1 MADGKDLNS
10 KEVKQFGKGLHTDNS
25 PQTQPEGTLRFAL
38 NCADETEVGDTMFP
52 TNMESNEMAGELPE
66 GYTPIGKVYMVDGKT
81 ALFLVGPNGES
92 EIGVYEDTGVYTTK
106 VNDTDSVSK
115 LNFKIT
121 NQIDAIYRL
130 RRGCDHTI
138 YWTDNLNPIRQYI
151 LNKPEDY
158 LEDGLFNA
166 DKFNLFKRWNK
177 VPKFEKINIKENG
190 QLKAGS
196 YNIAIQ
202 YLDEDLNPTEW
213 LIASDTI
220 NIYHD
225 ALNRPFRQ
233 IRGSSNATNSYQD
246 WGSSTGKSIE
256 VVVSNLDNNFMFYRL
271 GLIEA
276 TNGTG
281 LVSKVTASETL
292 STGTLKYV
300 FENNNGTVIT
310 VEEISQASEYIETA
324 QSIEQIENRLLLG
337 NTKGKQ
343 IDFCELQSY
352 ASKIIPMYVVKE
364 VVLDNITDRDFLNIG
379 NSTTKNPLV
388 NLKDVGYM
396 PGEIY
401 SFGIVYFFKDGSSS
415 PVYHIPGA
423 SPLDT
428 SGYNSNMPITNNTIN
443 DTYTSSINCE
453 GKTYWGKDYMDQDL
467 EGQHIR
473 HHRFPTRK
481 EAGISFIKRKVI
493 GDSVPN
499 PIYRHVFSLGLKAKT
514 ENTSYDLVIT
524 FTWEDNTTSV
534 VTGTYTATTVDSF
547 FHSILIADNS
557 FLSNPKSYTVVSNSS
572 PITEADY
579 EIGYDTPMDISTG
592 RGNYYYVANI
602 FGIKFKNI
610 FVPTEATFTGAN
622 EIVGYKIVRN
632 ERTENE
638 KTVLD
643 SGVMFPISK
652 YKNFLAYG
660 HSIPNMHGTPNFS
673 LVNDIFAFI
682 NPEFLFNK
690 KEYNQSDIKF
700 VQVGDFMNAPR
711 TTITS
716 TGISE
721 NISDRVIENFVQDT
735 YPGTSYNAS
744 VNKTSEKDND
754 GLTLHTITR
763 FRDAVYKDRTE
774 ISDLSDIGVK
784 EIYYLSALSSK
795 ASIDENIEMFNISS
809 DNNIGILSLTQ
820 DVAQQFNLEESSKI
834 VPVSKY
840 RALSLTNT
848 LTGKNCD
855 FADVL
860 IDEIGH
866 YEPDGQGILQ
876 YLSNLPVTE
885 NDFYSL
891 NMKTIYNIPY
901 FYMVRNLTNSYS
913 NFRYLPY
920 YSEQENISP
929 ITNVISDDIYNGDAY
944 ISPMTYNNTFFH
956 DIKIKK
962 RKTKSSVWNFVLGG
976 LAIVAG
982 VVGAIIT
989 GGGSLTLT
997 ALGVGL
1003 VGAAAGITLAAGGV
1017 EKNRLASVYQDKYE
1031 AGLKNVASDNTA
1043 KELFA
1048 NDSPTLPKVEWDDE
1062 IQWYNEVING
1072 LWFESQV
1079 NVGLRQGNTLGLPDF
1094 IDAPYYFAGEIP
1106 SGTSLA
1112 HYRIANA
1119 SSSFF
1124 RRRAINKLSILD
1136 PDSAGGRLYQGFCT
1150 SEFYEVN
1157 KDFQRRER
1165 QKPFFHLG
1173 LEYDCC
1179 ADCTE
1184 TFPHRVHY
1192 SEQSFQEELTDNY
1205 RIFLP
1210 NNYRDING
1218 ETGDIVNIFK
1228 IQNNLFIH
1236 TKEAIWSLPK
1246 NYQERVTDEI
1256 VSFIGTGSYFSI
1268 PPQKL
1273 VDDETGN
1280 SYGTKHKWSRLKT
1293 TYGYFFVC
1301 EDQNT
1306 ICMFDGN
1313 QVKDIS
1319 SLGNYYWFYNNLP
1332 LMSNTINR
1340 DNPSNPEGAGF
1351 IATYDSKKD
1360 LVFFTKIDKLSTGE
1374 NNSWT
1379 ASFSIKKNCWNS
1391 WHSFMPSFYIQTTQW
1406 YFSWKP
1412 GNKYIWR
1419 HNVLGNYQTYYGT
1432 LYPHIIEYVL
1442 TDNLLSNK
1450 IFNDIMIQLESK
1462 KYDPLSK
1469 TFFDTDNDFFNKL
1482 IAYNSRQ
1489 CTGELNIVVKDKEA
1503 MDFFSNQISNSDL
1516 SSIIADRVERNWNIN
1531 ELRDMVV
1538 TKNTP
1543 MFIKDITKLQDKYY
1557 IDKRLNP
1564 NVVDFNKDWTQIESF
1579 RDKYLVVRLIFDKF
1593 ADVKLI
1599 TNFTINNEDVST
1611 R

>member
-38 NCADETEVGDTMFP
+38 NCVDETEIGDTMFP

-138 YWTDNLNPIRQYI
+138 YWTDNLNPVRQYI

-177 VPKFEKINIKENG
+177 IPKFEKINIKENG

-233 IRGSSNATNSYQD
+233 IRGSSNATNYYQD

-256 VVVSNLDNNFMFYRL
+256 VIVSNLDTNFHFYRL

-292 STGTLKYV
+292 STSTLKYV

-310 VEEISQASEYIETA
+310 VEEISQTSEYIETA

-343 IDFCELQSY
+343 VDFCSLQQY
-352 ASKIIPMYVVKE
+352 ASKIVSNYTVKE
-364 VVLDNITDRDFLNIG
+364 VVLDNIRDDISSSIG
-379 NSTTKNPLV
+379 NATTKNPTV

-401 SFGIVYFFKDGSSS
+401 SFGIVYYFKEGSFS
-415 PVYHIPGA
+415 PVYHIPGKA
-423 SPLDT
+423 SNDNT
-428 SGYNSNMPITNNTIN
+428 NISNMSNNN
-443 DTYTSSINCE
+443 MLDSNYTSSINCE
-453 GKTYWGKDYMDQDL
+453 DKTYWGKDYMGNDL
-467 EGQHIR
+467 NNTPIR

-481 EAGISFIKRKVI
+481 EAKI
-493 GDSVPN
+493 GDTTGIGFVRSKILTN
-499 PIYRHVFSLGLKAKT
+499 IQNSTYSHYF
-514 ENTSYDLVIT
+514 EVIMYQKSEVINYQVIFT
-524 FTWEDNTTSV
+524 FTWSDNTTTDV
-534 VTGTYTATTVDSF
+534 EAFLATMTTEDKLYQRIFITNKNINETPKNVTVATLSGTP
-547 FHSILIADNS
+547 L
-557 FLSNPKSYTVVSNSS
+557 L
-572 PITEADY
+572 EEDY
-579 EIGYDTPMDISTG
+579 ELHNIAPEYLEDST
-592 RGNYYYVANI
+592 NKEYNVANI
-602 FGIKFKNI
+602 IGINFSNI
-610 FVPTEATFTGAN
+610 TIPKEEPFTGPN
-622 EIVGYKIVRN
+622 EIIGYKIVRN
-632 ERTENE
+632 ERTENN

-643 SGVMFPISK
+643 SGILFPISK
-652 YKNFLAYG
+652 YQHFLAYG
-660 HSIPNMHGTPNFS
+660 HSIPNMANNPNFT
-673 LVNDIFAFI
+673 LVNNNFAFI

-690 KEYNQSDIKF
+690 KEYNQNNIKF
-700 VQVGDFMNAPR
+700 IQVGDFINRP
-711 TTITS
+711 IIKILP
-716 TGISE
+716 TGGIDE
-721 NISDRVIENFVQDT
+721 RIPDRVIENFVEDT
-735 YPGTSYNAS
+735 YPGTTYNAEVHTS
-744 VNKTSEKDND
+744 SEKDND

-763 FRDAVYKDRTE
+763 FRDAVYRERDSQYNLSQNGIKD
-774 ISDLSDIGVK
+774 L
-784 EIYYLSALSSK
+784 YYLSALSSK
-795 ASIDENIEMFNISS
+795 ASVDEYIEMFNISS
-809 DNNIGILSLTQ
+809 DNNVGIISLLQ
-820 DVAQQFNLEESSKI
+820 DATPQIELEIDSKT
-834 VPVSKY
+834 VPVSKNFKVN
-840 RALSLTNT
+840 LD
-848 LTGKNCD
+848 GK
-855 FADVL
+855 DVYAFT
-860 IDEIGH
+860 DELFDKI
-866 YEPDGQGILQ
+866 PM
-876 YLSNLPVTE
+876 
-885 NDFYSL
+885 FYNYFYDL
-891 NMKTIYNIPY
+891 NMQTTYNIPY
-901 FYMVRNLTNSYS
+901 FYMVRDLNNAYS

-920 YSEQENISP
+920 YSEHNNIIP
-929 ITNVISDDIYNGDAY
+929 INALEVNKTEDLYNGDSY

-956 DIKIKK
+956 DIKPKK
-962 RKTKSSVWNFVLGG
+962 RKVKSHTWNFILGG

-982 VVGAIIT
+982 VVGAVFT

-1003 VGAAAGITLAAGGV
+1003 VGAAAGITLVATGIEGN
-1017 EKNRLASVYQDKYE
+1017 KISSIYQDKYE
-1031 AGLKNVASDNTA
+1031 EGLKYVTVDGTTNKMFLDT
-1043 KELFA
+1043 
-1048 NDSPTLPKVEWDDE
+1048 SPTLTSERLDDE

-1079 NVGLRQGNTLGLPDF
+1079 NIGLRQGNTLGLPDF
-1094 IDAPYYFAGEIP
+1094 IEAPYNF
-1106 SGTSLA
+1106 SGIQTDTTEFRRYKTL
-1112 HYRIANA
+1112 NA
-1119 SSSFF
+1119 SSSYF
-1124 RRRAINKLSILD
+1124 RRRAIDKLSVLD
-1136 PDSAGGRLYQGFCT
+1136 PDSDGGRLYQGFCT

-1360 LVFFTKIDKLSTGE
+1360 LIFFTKIDKLSTGE

-1442 TDNLLSNK
+1442 TDSLLSNK
-1450 IFNDIMIQLESK
+1450 IFNDIMVQLESK

-1469 TFFDTDNDFFNKL
+1469 TFFDTDRDFFNKL

-1543 MFIKDITKLQDKYY
+1543 MFINDITKLQDKYY

>member
-38 NCADETEVGDTMFP
+38 NCVDETEIGDTMFP

-138 YWTDNLNPIRQYI
+138 YWTDNINPVRQYI

-158 LEDGLFNA
+158 LEEGLFNA

-177 VPKFEKINIKENG
+177 IPKFENFNIKDTG

-225 ALNRPFRQ
+225 ALNKPFRQ

-246 WGSSTGKSIE
+246 WGESTGKSIE
-256 VVVSNLDNNFMFYRL
+256 VIVSNLDTNFHFYRL

-281 LVSKVTASETL
+281 LVSKVTASDPL
-292 STGTLKYV
+292 PIGTTKHI

-343 IDFCELQSY
+343 IDFCSLQQY
-352 ASKIIPMYVVKE
+352 ASRIVSNYTVKE
-364 VVLDNITDRDFLNIG
+364 VVLDSLEDLNESIG
-379 NSTTKNPLV
+379 NASSKDPLV
-388 NLKDVGYM
+388 NIKDVGYM

-401 SFGIVYFFKDGSSS
+401 SFGIVYYFKDGSTS
-415 PVYHIPGA
+415 PVYHIPGKA
-423 SPLDT
+423 SNDNT
-428 SGYNSNMPITNNTIN
+428 NISNMSNNN
-443 DTYTSSINCE
+443 RLDSNYTSSINCE
-453 GKTYWGKDYMDQDL
+453 DKKYWGKDYMGNDL
-467 EGQHIR
+467 NNTPIR
-473 HHRFPTRK
+473 HHRFPTRE
-481 EAGISFIKRKVI
+481 EAKIGFVSQKKVNT
-493 GDSVPN
+493 SVEDT
-499 PIYRHVFSLGLKAKT
+499 YRHYFTIKLS
-514 ENTSYDLVIT
+514 NTQEPLYYDVTFT
-524 FTWEDNTTSV
+524 FTWSD
-534 VTGTYTATTVDSF
+534 GT
-547 FHSILIADNS
+547 
-557 FLSNPKSYTVVSNSS
+557 
-572 PITEADY
+572 ITEVNLQMESGVENEVIYEENFLADKNLN
-579 EIGYDTPMDISTG
+579 ENPVITSTVCISYPDFSDQ
-592 RGNYYYVANI
+592 NYTITYSPPEPTQNIITKKYNVANI
-602 FGIKFKNI
+602 FGIKFSDVT
-610 FVPTEATFTGAN
+610 VPKEAPFTGPN
-622 EIVGYKIVRN
+622 EIIGYKIVRN
-632 ERTENE
+632 ERTENN
-638 KTVLD
+638 KTILD
-643 SGVMFPISK
+643 SGVMFPITK
-652 YKNFLAYG
+652 YQHFLAYG
-660 HSIPNMHGTPNFS
+660 HSIPNMANNPNFS
-673 LVNDIFAFI
+673 IVDNAVAFI

-690 KEYNQSDIKF
+690 REYNQTDIKF
-700 VQVGDFMNAPR
+700 VQVGDFVTLPLVE
-711 TTITS
+711 TTS
-716 TGISE
+716 TGTYKRIP
-721 NISDRVIENFVQDT
+721 DRVIENFVQDA
-735 YPGTSYNAS
+735 YPGTTYNA
-744 VNKTSEKDND
+744 KIHAASEKDKD
-754 GLTLHTITR
+754 GLTLHTVTR
-763 FRDAVYKDRTE
+763 FRDAVYKGRDNKY
-774 ISDLSDIGVK
+774 DLASNGIKDL
-784 EIYYLSALSSK
+784 YYLSALASK
-795 ASIDENIEMFNISS
+795 ASVDDDVEMFNISS
-809 DNNIGILSLTQ
+809 DNNIGILTLSQ
-820 DVAQQFNLEESSKI
+820 DAPKQFTIESSKI
-834 VPVSKY
+834 IPVSKY
-840 RALSLTNT
+840 RGLSLVDTA
-848 LTGKNCD
+848 LGKYA
-855 FADVL
+855 FAD
-860 IDEIGH
+860 EIFDVEATGTFIFKTTPVSEKSF
-866 YEPDGQGILQ
+866 Y
-876 YLSNLPVTE
+876 NLDMQTT
-885 NDFYSL
+885 S
-891 NMKTIYNIPY
+891 NIPY
-901 FYMVRNLTNSYS
+901 FYMVRDLNSAYS

-920 YSEQENISP
+920 YSEHNNIIP
-929 ITNVISDDIYNGDAY
+929 ITQEITDDIYNGDAY

-956 DIKIKK
+956 DIKPKK
-962 RKTKSSVWNFVLGG
+962 RETKSSVWNFVLGG

-982 VVGAIIT
+982 VVGAVIT

-1003 VGAAAGITLAAGGV
+1003 VGAAAGITLFAGGV
-1017 EKNRLASVYQDKYE
+1017 EMNKISSIYQDKYE
-1031 AGLKNVASDNTA
+1031 EGLKYVSVDGTTRS
-1043 KELFA
+1043 LFLS
-1048 NDSPTLPKVEWDDE
+1048 DSPTFLDKSAWDDE

-1079 NVGLRQGNTLGLPDF
+1079 NIGLRQGNTLGLPDF
-1094 IDAPYYFAGEIP
+1094 IDSPYEF
-1106 SGTSLA
+1106 SGIQDSRGSLL
-1112 HYRIANA
+1112 HYRIASA
-1119 SSSFF
+1119 SNPYF
-1124 RRRAINKLSILD
+1124 RRRAINKLSVLD
-1136 PDSAGGRLYQGFCT
+1136 PDAGGGRLYQGFCT

-1179 ADCTE
+1179 ADCIE

-1210 NNYRDING
+1210 NNYTDING

-1236 TKEAIWSLPK
+1236 TKEAIWKLPK

-1293 TYGYFFVC
+1293 IYGYFFVC

-1360 LVFFTKIDKLSTGE
+1360 LVFFTKIDKLPTGE

-1469 TFFDTDNDFFNKL
+1469 TFFDTDKDFFNKL

-1543 MFIKDITKLQDKYY
+1543 MFINDITKLQDKYY

>member
-38 NCADETEVGDTMFP
+38 NCVDETEIGDTMFP

-138 YWTDNLNPIRQYI
+138 YWTDNLNPVRQYI

-158 LEDGLFNA
+158 LEEGLFNA

-177 VPKFEKINIKENG
+177 IPKFEKINIKENG

-310 VEEISQASEYIETA
+310 VEEISQTSEYIETA

-343 IDFCELQSY
+343 VDFCSLQQY
-352 ASKIIPMYVVKE
+352 ASRIVSNYTVKE
-364 VVLDNITDRDFLNIG
+364 VVLDSLEDLNESTG
-379 NSTTKNPLV
+379 NATTKNPIV
-388 NLKDVGYM
+388 NLRDIGYM

-401 SFGIVYFFKDGSSS
+401 SFGIVYYFKDGSTS
-415 PVYHIPGA
+415 PVYHIPGRA
-423 SPLDT
+423 PSDNSITPK
-428 SGYNSNMPITNNTIN
+428 SNMSLNNRL
-443 DTYTSSINCE
+443 DVRYTSTINCE
-453 GKTYWGKDYMDQDL
+453 NKTYWGKDYNSKPLDNEL
-467 EGQHIR
+467 VR
-473 HHRFPTRK
+473 HHRFPTREEAKIGFVK
-481 EAGISFIKRKVI
+481 EKKVSNVIGTSYKHYFKVI
-493 GDSVPN
+493 
-499 PIYRHVFSLGLKAKT
+499 LGRTKEPTFYEVRFTFKWQDGLSTDVYVQMNSKVEEEAVYENIFLAENNINTGPESYTAENITGPFTPDMYSIAFEETIST
-514 ENTSYDLVIT
+514 EN
-524 FTWEDNTTSV
+524 V
-534 VTGTYTATTVDSF
+534 VTKRY
-547 FHSILIADNS
+547 N
-557 FLSNPKSYTVVSNSS
+557 
-572 PITEADY
+572 
-579 EIGYDTPMDISTG
+579 
-592 RGNYYYVANI
+592 VANI
-602 FGIKFKNI
+602 FGIKFSDVDIPK
-610 FVPTEATFTGAN
+610 EAPFTGPN
-622 EIVGYKIVRN
+622 KIIGYKIVRN
-632 ERTENE
+632 ERTENN
-638 KTVLD
+638 KTILD
-643 SGVMFPISK
+643 SGVMFPITK
-652 YKNFLAYG
+652 YQHFLAYG
-660 HSIPNMHGTPNFS
+660 HSIPNMANNPNFS
-673 LVNDIFAFI
+673 IVDDAVAFI

-690 KEYNQSDIKF
+690 REYNQTNIKF
-700 VQVGDFMNAPR
+700 IQVGDFVTLPLVE
-711 TTITS
+711 TTS
-716 TGISE
+716 TGIYE
-721 NISDRVIENFVQDT
+721 RIPERVIENFVQDA
-735 YPGTSYNAS
+735 YPGTTYNAK
-744 VNKTSEKDND
+744 VNAASEKDKD
-754 GLTLHTITR
+754 GLTLHTVTR
-763 FRDAVYKDRTE
+763 FRDAVYQDRTE
-774 ISDLSDIGVK
+774 ISDLSSNGIKDL
-784 EIYYLSALSSK
+784 YYLSALSSK
-795 ASIDENIEMFNISS
+795 ASIENNTEMFNISS
-809 DNNIGILSLTQ
+809 DNNIGILTLNN
-820 DVAQQFNLEESSKI
+820 DAVEQFPLEENTSYILVAKNAQY
-834 VPVSKY
+834 P
-840 RALSLTNT
+840 RTDTN
-848 LTGKNCD
+848 
-855 FADVL
+855 V
-860 IDEIGH
+860 IDYAFSDEAFDSYIPNES
-866 YEPDGQGILQ
+866 Y
-876 YLSNLPVTE
+876 
-885 NDFYSL
+885 FYKL
-891 NMKTIYNIPY
+891 GMKSTKNIPY
-901 FYMVRNLTNSYS
+901 FYMTRDLRSAYS

-920 YSEQENISP
+920 YAEHNNI
-929 ITNVISDDIYNGDAY
+929 ISATEAVTEDLYNGDAY

-956 DIKIKK
+956 DIKPKK
-962 RKTKSSVWNFVLGG
+962 RKTKSSIWNFVLGG

-1003 VGAAAGITLAAGGV
+1003 VGTAAGITLAAGGV
-1017 EKNRLASVYQDKYE
+1017 EMEKLSAIYQDKYE
-1031 AGLKNVASDNTA
+1031 EGLKYVTA
-1043 KELFA
+1043 DGTTRSLLL
-1048 NDSPTLPKVEWDDE
+1048 NDSPTLDKSAWDDE

-1079 NVGLRQGNTLGLPDF
+1079 NMGVRQGNTLGLPDF
-1094 IDAPYYFAGEIP
+1094 INAPYEF
-1106 SGTSLA
+1106 SGIQNGVGTVP
-1112 HYRIANA
+1112 HYKTLNA
-1119 SSSFF
+1119 SNLYF
-1124 RRRAINKLSILD
+1124 RRRAINKLSVLD
-1136 PDSAGGRLYQGFCT
+1136 PDAGGGRLYQGFCT

-1184 TFPHRVHY
+1184 SFPHRVHY

-1236 TKEAIWSLPK
+1236 TKEAIWNLPK

-1360 LVFFTKIDKLSTGE
+1360 LVFFTKIDKLPTGE

-1469 TFFDTDNDFFNKL
+1469 TFFDTDKDFFNKL

-1516 SSIIADRVERNWNIN
+1516 SNIIADRVERNWNIN

-1543 MFIKDITKLQDKYY
+1543 MFINDITKLQDKYY

-1564 NVVDFNKDWTQIESF
+1564 NVIDFNKDWTQIESF